1 MFDSTAVIFRARG
14 SVGDGRSSARKRAE
28 TPGAFERW
36 LASYSGAG
44 LFAAGATIDVA
55 VALSRASDEGRTAA
69 LLIGAAALLGGAA
82 MVALERAGRTS
93 LRLIYLFNLA
103 AVALVAVL
111 VACTGGPTS
120 PYPGFYLFAIVH
132 TAAFQPRRRVAA
144 LVALVIALL
153 LAPAIYDPDP
163 GSATF
168 DALALA
174 AVPGVIVVAAALTLA
189 AEVIRKQ
196 QSALRD
202 LTLLDGLTGAGNYRM
217 FWLALE
223 AESARARRQGDPY
236 SLVLLDLDGFKP
248 INDEL
253 GHVVGDRALRQVAEV
268 LRDAVR
274 GEDVVCRHGGDEFS
288 VVAARTGPGEAA
300 ELAHRLCDAV
310 AQGVELP
317 VGRRLSSSAGWATFS
332 TEDLEPA
339 EIHRRADDALR
350 RAKRPPR
357 PVARMGAGAVTALAA
372 SD

>member
-1 MFDSTAVIFRARG
+1 
-14 SVGDGRSSARKRAE
+14 
-28 TPGAFERW
+28 
-36 LASYSGAG
+36 
-44 LFAAGATIDVA
+44 
-55 VALSRASDEGRTAA
+55 
-69 LLIGAAALLGGAA
+69 

-93 LRLIYLFNLA
+93 LAVIYLFNLA

-144 LVALVIALL
+144 LVALAIVLL

-174 AVPGVIVVAAALTLA
+174 AVPAVIVVAVALTMA

-202 LTLLDGLTGAGNYRM
+202 LTLLDGLTGVGNYRM

-223 AESARARRQGDPY
+223 AESARARRHGDPF
-236 SLVLLDLDGFKP
+236 SLILLDLDGFKP

-253 GHVVGDRALRQVAEV
+253 GHVAGDEALRQVSDA

-274 GEDVVCRHGGDEFS
+274 GEDVVCRQGGDEFS
-288 VVAARTGPGEAA
+288 VIAAKTGPGEAA

-310 AQGVELP
+310 ALRVELP
-317 VGRRLSSSAGWATFS
+317 SGRRLTSSAGWATFS
-332 TEDLEPA
+332 NDELGPT

-357 PVARMGAGAVTALAA
+357 PAPRMGASAITALAA

>member
-1 MFDSTAVIFRARG
+1 VISRAHR

-44 LFAAGATIDVA
+44 LFAAGAVIDVA
-55 VALSRASDEGRTAA
+55 VTLSRASDEGRTAA
-69 LLIGAAALLGGAA
+69 LLIAAFALLGGAA

-93 LRLIYLFNLA
+93 LTLIYLFNLA

-111 VACTGGPTS
+111 VACTGGPSS

-144 LVALVIALL
+144 LVALVIVLL

-202 LTLLDGLTGAGNYRM
+202 LTLLDGLTGVGNYRM
-217 FWLALE
+217 FWLALD
-223 AESARARRQGDPY
+223 AESARARRRGDPF
-236 SLVLLDLDGFKP
+236 SLILLDLDGFKP
-248 INDEL
+248 VNDEL
-253 GHVVGDRALRQVAEV
+253 GHVAGDEALRRVAEV

-288 VVAARTGPGEAA
+288 VIAAGAGPGEAA

-310 AQGVELP
+310 AQRVELP
-317 VGRRLSSSAGWATFS
+317 GGRRLTSSAGWATCS
-332 TEDLEPA
+332 RDEPSPA
-339 EIHRRADDALR
+339 DIHRRADDALL

-357 PVARMGAGAVTALAA
+357 TVARLGLSTITALAA